1 MEILIVVLLIV
12 LNGVFSLSEIAV
24 VSSRKAVLQ
33 QRAQAGDAKARAAL
47 ELANSP
53 NRFLSTVQI
62 GITLIGILTGA
73 FGGITTAEQIEERLN
88 QIPALEP
95 YSEGIA
101 LAAVVTVITYLSL
114 VIGELVPKRL
124 GMRNPEGVASTIAAP
139 MRLLSKA
146 VSPIVSLLSFST
158 DGILRLMGI
167 RSSESPEVTEEEIK
181 ALIQQGAHAG
191 ILDQSEHSM
200 VEGVFSLGDQRI
212 GTLMTPRMEMVWLE
226 INDSQDDIFRKI
238 AESGYSSFPV
248 CKETPD
254 HILGIVDA
262 KALLLQSLQ
271 GQALDFTT
279 VLDKP
284 LFVPESVPA
293 TQALELFRRNS
304 VQIGLVINEYG
315 GIEGLVTLAD
325 IISEIV
331 GHMGPEIAHATQRDD
346 GSWLL
351 DGLMLVDEFKELF
364 NIKAL
369 PEEDEGDYYTLGGFV
384 MTQQGH
390 VPAVG
395 DHFEWKGL
403 RFEVVDMDGN
413 RVDKVLIEQLPA
425 KDAAL
430 SDET

>member
-1 MEILIVVLLIV
+1 VVLLIV

>member
-1 MEILIVVLLIV
+1 MEILIIVLLVV
-12 LNGVFSLSEIAV
+12 LNGVFSMSEIAV
-24 VSSRKAVLQ
+24 VSARKAVLQ

-47 ELANSP
+47 ELSNSP

-73 FGGITTAEQIEERLN
+73 FGGATTAEQIGERLN
-88 QIPALEP
+88 QIPALAP

-101 LAAVVTVITYLSL
+101 LALVVTVITYLSL

-146 VSPIVSLLSFST
+146 VSPVVSLLSIST
-158 DGILRLMGI
+158 DGILRLFGI
-167 RSSESPEVTEEEIK
+167 RNSDMPEVTEEEIK

-212 GTLMTPRMEMVWLE
+212 GTLMTPRTEMVWLE
-226 INDSQDDIFRKI
+226 INDLHDDIIRKI
-238 AESGYSSFPV
+238 AESGYSTFPV
-248 CKETPD
+248 CKDTPD
-254 HILGIVDA
+254 HILGIVEA
-262 KALLLQSLQ
+262 RALLLQSLE
-271 GQALDFTT
+271 GKPLDFKIA
-279 VLDKP
+279 LEKP

-293 TQALELFRRNS
+293 TQALELFRRNG

-325 IISEIV
+325 IVAEIV
-331 GHMGPEIAHATQRDD
+331 GEMGPETPHATQRDD

-351 DGLMLVDEFKELF
+351 DGLMPIDEFNELF
-364 NIKAL
+364 NIKDL
-369 PEEDEGDYYTLGGFV
+369 PDDDDGDYYTLGGFV
-384 MTQQGH
+384 MTHKGH
-390 VPAVG
+390 VPAAG

-403 RFEVVDMDGN
+403 RVEVVDMDGN

-425 KDAAL
+425 KHTTLD
-430 SDET
+430 DET

>member
-33 QRAQAGDAKARAAL
+33 QRANAGDAKARAAL

-88 QIPALEP
+88 QIPALAP

-146 VSPIVSLLSFST
+146 VSPVVSLLSFST

-200 VEGVFSLGDQRI
+200 VQGVFGLGDQRI
-212 GTLMTPRMEMVWLE
+212 GTLMTPRTEMVWLE
-226 INDSQDDIFRKI
+226 INDSQADIFRKI

-293 TQALELFRRNS
+293 TQALELFRRNG

-384 MTQQGH
+384 MTQQGR
-390 VPAVG
+390 VPAVA
-395 DHFEWKGL
+395 DQFEWNGL

-413 RVDKVLIEQLPA
+413 RVDKVLVEQLPA